1 MGEEKLAEVRCPESG
16 GGKKARK
23 TEIAMGDCVGR
34 DLERVGA
41 EWRTGAADR
50 RNWRLLMEN
59 VVRER

>member
-1 MGEEKLAEVRCPESG
+1 MPGKWR
-16 GGKKARK
+16 GKKARK
-23 TEIAMGDCVGR
+23 TEIAMGYCVGR

-50 RNWRLLMEN
+50 MNWRLLMEN